1 MLRGS
6 IGFPLGKKV
15 KGGERKELADVSVTG
30 SFGMYSELEVN
41 EEKTAEVVKVF
52 SESSYYFE
60 T

>member
-1 MLRGS
+1 M
-6 IGFPLGKKV
+6 
-15 KGGERKELADVSVTG
+15 KGGERKELADVSITG